1 MSQPIQCPIC
11 EKEGIPDFH
20 KEDVVCPCCG
30 SDLSIYNRLREVT
43 EINTTSARC
52 GLKNKWFWSVIAGVL
67 IIALIAFGCIT
78 HYKSTLQGES
88 INQKEAEISELKGTI
103 NQLQDSICKINLIIL
118 ESYSTDRTTGKDTAN
133 YRLYIVKRG
142 DCIRRISRKQLGAEQ
157 RFGEIATLNHLASDA
172 IIHPGD
178 TLRIPNK

>member
-1 MSQPIQCPIC
+1 MSQSIKCPIC

-88 INQKEAEISELKGTI
+88 LNQKEAEISELKGEI
-103 NQLQDSICKINLIIL
+103 SQLQDSICKINLIFL
-118 ESYSTDRTTGKDTAN
+118 ESYSADGTTGKDTAD

-142 DCIRRISRKQLGAEQ
+142 DCIRRISRKLLGAEQ
-157 RFGEIATLNHLASDA
+157 RFGEIATLNHLASNA